1 MVDLSFFRQTTA
13 PSIAPRCVGDEC
25 SSNTSFASP
34 SQGPRS
40 TQGTVDGTTVSNA
53 TDGFERSKASRRWMD
68 FGGFSPVSAIRSASG
83 AAVDQI
89 GRRWSDVV
97 SGAHAIRVAFNESV
111 IDGGTLRKLR
121 KTIGTMRFAF
131 PDIPTEI
138 STDET
143 ITRPSIFEG
152 EYDGQVRAV
161 VIRNISENLLRPLAE
176 ALRTS
181 FDAQG
186 LPLHVTD
193 GGSAI
198 AINVDSAF
206 KGRALRAFANSIG
219 VAERDILRFGD
230 QACAGGND
238 ETMVAGPTGYNVGS
252 KPALDPRV
260 HRTSKPNAQGTAEVL
275 RSKDPSQVKAIATD
289 YDHTLTGD
297 SQQFHPEALA
307 QIVRYLNGGT
317 KIAIITGRGPSIFGF
332 VLPELL
338 KADLKPGALDNL
350 VFALFNGSLFVP
362 AQKAVLELASDAS
375 ASDTSD
381 ASDASGASGASGAS
395 MKKAQDDGKSMR
407 RKRSKDARVPRAE
420 ETTERGLSGLLY
432 PFFGRGSTVA
442 TA

>member
-1 MVDLSFFRQTTA
+1 MVDLSLLRRTSA
-13 PSIAPRCVGDEC
+13 PSSAPSCVGDEC
-25 SSNTSFASP
+25 LRDTSAASSPVKADDGEGGAAVKAASA
-34 SQGPRS
+34 GP
-40 TQGTVDGTTVSNA
+40 
-53 TDGFERSKASRRWMD
+53 DGFERAKASRRWMD
-68 FGGFSPVSAIRSASG
+68 FSGFNPVGAIRSASG
-83 AAVDQI
+83 AAADQI

-97 SGAHAIRVAFNESV
+97 SGAHAVRVAFNESV

-131 PDIPTEI
+131 PEIPTEV

-152 EYDGQVRAV
+152 AYDGKVRAV
-161 VIRNISENLLRPLAE
+161 VIRNISENLLRPLAH

-219 VAERDILRFGD
+219 VSESEILRFGD

-260 HRTSKPNAQGTAEVL
+260 HRTSKLNALGTAEVL
-275 RSKDPSQVKAIATD
+275 RSKNPSEVKAIATD

-297 SQQFHPEALA
+297 SQKFHPEALA

-362 AQKAVLELASDAS
+362 AEKAVQELASDTAHEDDRGVEPRK
-375 ASDTSD
+375 DTK
-381 ASDASGASGASGAS
+381 GP
-395 MKKAQDDGKSMR
+395 R
-407 RKRSKDARVPRAE
+407 TLRAE
-420 ETTERGLSGLLY
+420 EKKEKGLSGLLY
-432 PFFGRGSTVA
+432 PFFGGREAMGVVGSA
-442 TA
+442 PAPASASA